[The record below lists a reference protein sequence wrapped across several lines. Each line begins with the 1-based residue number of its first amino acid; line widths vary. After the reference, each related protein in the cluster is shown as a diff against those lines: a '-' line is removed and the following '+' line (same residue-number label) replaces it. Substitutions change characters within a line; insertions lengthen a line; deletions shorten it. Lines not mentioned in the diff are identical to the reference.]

1 MARKR
6 SKDVL
11 LRYRK
16 DLQRN
21 LLARPGA
28 NRFVVVLDH
37 LKPGFNVG
45 KIFRT
50 AEVFGACE
58 IHLVGIGPFDPGPA
72 KGALRKVPLRQ
83 FEKLEESMADLR
95 HRGYRLYLLDAA
107 AKSLLGSEPFPELTA
122 FIFGHEEFGSSL
134 EMARFPHV
142 TPVAIR
148 QFGQTES
155 LNVSSAAAIAM
166 YEYLRQHPGD
176 S

>member
-6 SKDVL
+6 SRDFL
-11 LRYRK
+11 LRYQK

-21 LLARPGA
+21 LLAQPGA
-28 NRFVVVLDH
+28 NRFVIVLDR

-83 FEKLEESMADLR
+83 YERVEESISDLVQ
-95 HRGYRLYLLDAA
+95 RGYRVYLFDAT
-107 AKSLLGSEPFPELTA
+107 AKCMIGSETLPDLSA
-122 FIFGHEEFGSSL
+122 FVFGHEEFGSSL
-134 EMARFPHV
+134 NVARFPHV
-142 TPVAIR
+142 TPMAIR

-166 YEYLRQHPGD
+166 YEYTRQHPGEA
-176 S
+176 